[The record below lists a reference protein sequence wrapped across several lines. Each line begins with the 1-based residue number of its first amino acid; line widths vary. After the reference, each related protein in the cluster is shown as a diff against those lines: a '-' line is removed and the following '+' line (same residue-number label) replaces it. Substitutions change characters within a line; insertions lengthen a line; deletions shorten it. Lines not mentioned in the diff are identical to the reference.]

1 MIRPK
6 MPKHERTGA
15 REGPEG
21 WDEAK
26 PIEIG
31 PEDYLQ
37 ESEATEIITATA
49 ASLGAGAALYSAYL
63 ASRGDRSQEPEQEP
77 DTPEI
82 DLPPGMERN

>member
-1 MIRPK
+1 MTNPDRI
-6 MPKHERTGA
+6 GA
-15 REGPEG
+15 REDPEG
-21 WDEAK
+21 SDEAK

-37 ESEATEIITATA
+37 ESGATEIITATA

-82 DLPPGMERN
+82 ELPPGVERD

>member
-1 MIRPK
+1 MT
-6 MPKHERTGA
+6 KHDRTGA

-21 WDEAK
+21 SDEAK

-77 DTPEI
+77 DMPEI
-82 DLPPGMERN
+82 DLPPGVERD